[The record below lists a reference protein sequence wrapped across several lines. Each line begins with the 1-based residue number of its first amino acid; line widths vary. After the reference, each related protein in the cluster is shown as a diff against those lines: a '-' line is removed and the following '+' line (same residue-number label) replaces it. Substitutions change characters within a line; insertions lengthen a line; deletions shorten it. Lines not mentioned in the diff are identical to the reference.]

1 MSSKVLLWQSAVG
14 CTRVAQATVGSS
26 QFGDNRKG
34 KTMGNDKDLEGINID
49 ATVVFVEHATL
60 ERADDST
67 YWRRICPKCEVGT
80 LLVQREYGTFVL
92 SLLDRC
98 DKCGQKFIYRDI
110 AHMRE
115 KDGRA

>member
-1 MSSKVLLWQSAVG
+1 
-14 CTRVAQATVGSS
+14 
-26 QFGDNRKG
+26 
-34 KTMGNDKDLEGINID
+34 MGNDKDLEGINID
-49 ATVVFVEHATL
+49 ATVVLVEHATL

-110 AHMRE
+110 VHMRK
-115 KDGRA
+115 KDGRPWKKGEDDGEEQVDKYAYQERFHRCE

>member
-1 MSSKVLLWQSAVG
+1 MSSKVLFWQSAVG
-14 CTRVAQATVGSS
+14 APESRKQPSGSS

-49 ATVVFVEHATL
+49 ATVVLVEHALL
-60 ERADDST
+60 ECANDSS
-67 YWRRICPKCEVGT
+67 YWKRICPKCEVGT

-98 DKCGQKFIYRDI
+98 LLCGQKFIYRDI
-110 AHMRE
+110 VSMR
-115 KDGRA
+115 KMDWR